1 MKTNFTVKMATAFML
16 AVMLFATGCKKPKEP
31 KVPMVSLL
39 ENSVTISCN
48 TAVLYAKVTD
58 DGGSAITERGFCYG
72 EEGGSMDTLL
82 CDADSDSFTIELTD
96 LTPMTAY
103 TCQAFASNE
112 AGRGYSSKFSFTTE
126 NDTVPRVKTWY
137 VREVTYCTALA
148 SGQVLGNG
156 GQTVEECGLCYGT
169 ELKPTIEG
177 MHVVAGS
184 GIGSFDC
191 QLTDLSP
198 ETQYWVRAYAVCTKG
213 VYYGEQLEFETKPL
227 PMEVRTISVLDV
239 TASRLRA
246 EGEVIRDG
254 GSEVT
259 ECGFCWGTEH
269 NPTIE
274 GLHTKAS
281 TGLGNFG
288 CYFSGLERGQ
298 TNYVRA
304 YAINAEGVTYGNE
317 MELVPDDSQISWPS
331 GTLPGLFSL
340 SKDRQV
346 RFSQGNLQYYPDNNV
361 WRFAE
366 HQWDFVGGTC
376 WGSDIGDMNV
386 GTVYAN
392 GTQCDNTKVW
402 KYYEG
407 WIDLFGWG
415 TSGWNNGNEYYHP
428 YDFSGYQFDCASYG
442 PPGNFD
448 LAGEYVQ
455 SDWGVH
461 NTISNGASRQWR
473 TPTADELLYLLTE
486 RTTLSGIRFVMAAVA
501 GVQGMIVLPDDW
513 NEATY
518 YLSAANE
525 FVNYSTNTI
534 TGMEWLELLEPAG
547 AVFLPACGERY
558 QYTGSNGVYFD
569 WFDNENSVD
578 NGGWMWMS
586 NLNYSP
592 FYISGSYWTS
602 SQYFG
607 GYPVGVS
614 NAVALKISTFEKG
627 RYTEGFFATALRC
640 EGYAVRLVSD
650 EGLNY

>member
-1 MKTNFTVKMATAFML
+1 MKTNYTVKTVTAFIL

-39 ENSVTISCN
+39 ENSVTISYN

-82 CDADSDSFTIELTD
+82 CDAGSDSFTIELTD

-112 AGRGYSSKFSFTTE
+112 AGRGYSSKFSFITE

-137 VREVTYCTALA
+137 VREVTYCAALA

-169 ELKPTIEG
+169 DLKPTIDG

-184 GIGSFDC
+184 GVGSFDC

-198 ETQYWVRAYAVCTKG
+198 ETQYWVRAYAKCTKG

-227 PMEVRTISVLDV
+227 PMEVRTLAVWDV

-254 GSEVT
+254 GSEVR

-304 YAINAEGVTYGNE
+304 YAINAESVAYGNE
-317 MELVPDDSQISWPS
+317 LELVPDDSQMSWPS
-331 GTLPGLFSL
+331 GTLPGLFSVAP
-340 SKDRQV
+340 DRQV
-346 RFSQGNLQYYPDNNV
+346 RFSQGNLQYYPDDNV

-366 HQWDFVGGTC
+366 HQWDFVGGQIEDPQF
-376 WGSDIGDMNV
+376 GAMNV

-392 GTQCDNTKVW
+392 GAKCDNTLTW

-407 WIDLFGWG
+407 WMDLFGWG

-428 YDFSGYQFDCASYG
+428 YDFAACPYHCASYG
-442 PPGNFD
+442 PVGNFD
-448 LAGEYVQ
+448 LTGDYAQ

-461 NTISNGASRQWR
+461 NTISNGGSRQWY
-473 TPTADELLYLLTE
+473 TPTVDELVYLITE
-486 RTTLSGIRFVMAAVA
+486 RETASGMRFAKAVVA
-501 GVQGMIVLPDDW
+501 GVSGMVLFPDDW
-513 NEATY
+513 DASTYTFNAVNEHW
-518 YLSAANE
+518 
-525 FVNYSTNTI
+525 VYSINVI
-534 TGMEWLELLEPAG
+534 TGNEWLEVLEPAG
-547 AVFLPACGERY
+547 AVFLPAAGERY
-558 QYTGSNGVYFD
+558 QYPTSNEIWYDNGV
-569 WFDNENSVD
+569 S
-578 NGGWMWMS
+578 
-586 NLNYSP
+586 SP
-592 FYISGSYWTS
+592 YTIMGYYWTTTQS
-602 SQYFG
+602 
-607 GYPVGVS
+607 GVCI
-614 NAVALKISTFEKG
+614 AHGLVIACYELMG
-627 RYTEGFFATALRC
+627 MYTMAGCIDVETSRRLGHS
-640 EGYAVRLVSD
+640 VRLIS
-650 EGLNY
+650 EE

>member
-1 MKTNFTVKMATAFML
+1 MKTNFTITTAAFFLL
-16 AVMLFATGCKKPKEP
+16 AVMLFATSCREPEPP
-31 KVPMVSLL
+31 KVIIDESSVEVSYDKALMV
-39 ENSVTISCN
+39 
-48 TAVLYAKVTD
+48 AKVVD
-58 DGGSAITERGFCYG
+58 DGGGTITEYGFCYG
-72 EEGGSMDTLL
+72 KEGGTLETLL
-82 CDADSDSFTIELTD
+82 CDGSEIFSAELTG
-96 LTPMTAY
+96 LSPSTAY
-103 TCQAFASNE
+103 TCQAFAVNE
-112 AGRGYSSKFSFTTE
+112 AGRGYSDLFRFTTNE
-126 NDTVPRVKTWY
+126 MSDTVPRVKTWY
-137 VREVTYCTALA
+137 VNEVTLNSAVA
-148 SGQVLGNG
+148 SGQVLSSG
-156 GQTVEECGLCYGT
+156 GQTVEESGICYGT
-169 ELKPTIEG
+169 ELGPTVDG

-184 GIGSFDC
+184 GMGSFDC
-191 QLTDLSP
+191 PLTDLSP
-198 ETQYWVRAYAVCTKG
+198 ETQYWVRAYAICTKG

-227 PMEVRTISVLDV
+227 PMEVRTLSVWDV

-281 TGLGNFG
+281 TGIGNYG

-304 YAINAEGVTYGNE
+304 YAINEEGVTYGNE
-317 MELVPDDSQISWPS
+317 LELIPDDSQMSWFS
-331 GTLPGLFSL
+331 GTLPGLFSV
-340 SKDRQV
+340 SEDRQV

-366 HQWDFVGGTC
+366 HQWDFVGGAC
-376 WGSDIGDMNV
+376 WGKDIGDMNV

-392 GTQCDNTKVW
+392 GTKCDNTKVW

-428 YDFSGYQFDCASYG
+428 YDFSSYQFDCASYG

-461 NTISNGASRQWR
+461 NTISDGASREWR
-473 TPTADELLYLLTE
+473 TPTGDELLYLLTE
-486 RTTLSGIRFVMAAVA
+486 RATLSGVRFAMATVA

-534 TGMEWLELLEPAG
+534 TGLEWIELLEPAG
-547 AVFLPACGERY
+547 AVFLPAGGERY

-569 WFDNENSVD
+569 WFDNEGAID
-578 NGGWMWMS
+578 HGGWMWMN

-614 NAVALKISTFEKG
+614 NAVALKIVAYEA
-627 RYTEGFFATALRC
+627 YVEGFFTSALRC
-640 EGYAVRLVSD
+640 KGYAVRLVSD
-650 EGLNY
+650 EGMNY

>member
-1 MKTNFTVKMATAFML
+1 MKTRFTFSMTVFSLL
-16 AVMLFATGCKKPKEP
+16 AALLFAAGCEKTTAP
-31 KVPMVSLL
+31 KVAMVES
-39 ENSVTISCN
+39 S
-48 TAVLYAKVTD
+48 AVLGYDKAVVVAQVVD
-58 DGGSAITERGFCYG
+58 DGHGTITERGFCYG
-72 EEGGSMDTLL
+72 KPGETPDTLL
-82 CDADSDSFTIELTD
+82 CTGSENPFSVELLD
-96 LTPMTAY
+96 LLPTTEY
-103 TCQAFASNE
+103 SCTAFAVNE
-112 AGRGYSSKFSFTTE
+112 AGRGSSEAFVFTTLDLPGLE
-126 NDTVPRVKTWY
+126 VKTY
-137 VREVTYCTALA
+137 DLTELTYNSAEAHGRVENIGGPT
-148 SGQVLGNG
+148 VL
-156 GQTVEECGLCYGT
+156 ECGVCYST
-169 ELKPTIEG
+169 EENPTIDD
-177 MHVVAGS
+177 MRVVADVT
-184 GIGSFDC
+184 IGSFDC
-191 QLTDLSP
+191 LLRDLTA
-198 ETQYWVRAYAVCTKG
+198 ETWYYLRAYAVCPDG
-213 VYYGEQLEFETKPL
+213 PHYGREKSFLTDVLPLEVK
-227 PMEVRTISVLDV
+227 TIAVSDV
-239 TASRLRA
+239 TATRA
-246 EGEVIRDG
+246 KVEGMVIRDG
-254 GSEVT
+254 GYEVT
-259 ECGFCWGTEH
+259 ECGFCWSTEH
-269 NPTIE
+269 DPTIE
-274 GLHTKAS
+274 GLHVKAS
-281 TGLGNFG
+281 VGLGGFTY
-288 CYFSGLERGQ
+288 YFSGFESGQ
-298 TNYVRA
+298 THYVRA
-304 YAINAEGVTYGNE
+304 YAINEVDVAYGD
-317 MELVPDDSQISWPS
+317 ELEFVPYDHFIPWAN
-331 GTLPGLFSL
+331 GALPGLFSV
-340 SKDRQV
+340 SPDRQV
-346 RFSQGNLQYYPDNNV
+346 RFSQGNLQYYPDDNK

-366 HQWDFVGGTC
+366 RQWDFVGGTC

-473 TPTADELLYLLTE
+473 TPSADELLYLLTE

-547 AVFLPACGERY
+547 AVFLPAGGERY

-614 NAVALKISTFEKG
+614 NAVALKISTFEKA

-640 EGYAVRLVSD
+640 KGYAVRLVSD
-650 EGLNY
+650 E